1 MSEAEKEILPC
12 GHILPCDCEGG
23 GEQPNEMSPR
33 EQDRYDEFND
43 LIGCIL
49 KLDPKKYAQPWTDE
63 MLMSMR
69 SLLTKSVNS
78 FPKKSRPMIELFR
91 KFLFDN
97 GQLIAMAATAHAVAA
112 SHAEKEESLIVKP
125 SFSDLAK
132 AELNKNE

>member
-1 MSEAEKEILPC
+1 MTVSEEESE
-12 GHILPCDCEGG
+12 D
-23 GEQPNEMSPR
+23 QPNKMNPR

-49 KLDPKKYAQPWTDE
+49 KLDPSKYAQPWTDE

-78 FPKKSRPMIELFR
+78 FPKKSRPIIELFR

-112 SHAEKEESLIVKP
+112 QHAEKEESLIVAP
-125 SFSDLAK
+125 SSSDLKKSEASK
-132 AELNKNE
+132 T